1 MQILSGGWSAAGDH
15 GRRLPLTREAGIGL
29 KPVVFRRSHYWSTT
43 LQTKTLAFIVAVG
56 PGFGLAS
63 ASAQVPMS
71 GTLAATQPCPAYQS
85 IRNQTNPAEVTLE
98 PGRSYQIIGK
108 NKEEATHY
116 QILIDG
122 ASPPRRWVEVNCG
135 EVNAAAGAP
144 PTGANG
150 TRATHVLALGWE
162 PAFCL
167 GHEDKAE
174 CANETAQ
181 SFGASHLS
189 LHGLWPQPRGKAY
202 CNVSHD
208 LVRADHDHDWASLP
222 EPDLTDATKARLAAV
237 MPGFQSGLE
246 RHEWIVHGTCFG
258 ATPDS
263 YFNRAADLVEQV
275 NASAVRDLFTQNVR
289 GSLSSDAIR
298 AAFDRAFGAGA
309 GERVTVS
316 CQGRGQERAIGE
328 LVIAL
333 SGDVAGSGP
342 IGDLILAAAPAPQ
355 GCPSGAVIQPGR

>member
-1 MQILSGGWSAAGDH
+1 
-15 GRRLPLTREAGIGL
+15 L
-29 KPVVFRRSHYWSTT
+29 KTE
-43 LQTKTLAFIVAVG
+43 TLAFIVAIG
-56 PGFGLAS
+56 QGFGLAS

-85 IRNQTNPAEVTLE
+85 IRNQTNPGEVTIE
-98 PGRSYQIIGK
+98 PGRSYQITGK
-108 NKEEATHY
+108 NKEAATHY

-122 ASPPRRWVEVNCG
+122 ASPRQRWVGVSCG
-135 EVNAAAGAP
+135 DVNAAAGAP
-144 PTGANG
+144 TGGAAATDAGGAPPTGASG
-150 TRATHVLALGWE
+150 ARATHVLALGWE

-181 SFGASHLS
+181 SFDASHLS

-202 CNVSHD
+202 CNVSKD
-208 LVRADHDHDWASLP
+208 LVQADHDHDWASLP

-355 GCPSGAVIQPGR
+355 GCPSGAVVQPGP

>member
-1 MQILSGGWSAAGDH
+1 
-15 GRRLPLTREAGIGL
+15 
-29 KPVVFRRSHYWSTT
+29 
-43 LQTKTLAFIVAVG
+43 
-56 PGFGLAS
+56 
-63 ASAQVPMS
+63 MS
-71 GTLAATQPCPAYQS
+71 GTLAATQACPAYQS
-85 IRNQTNPAEVTLE
+85 IRKQTNPGEVTLKPE
-98 PGRSYQIIGK
+98 RSYQITGK

-122 ASPPRRWVEVNCG
+122 ASPPQRWVEVHCG
-135 EVNAAAGAP
+135 DVSAAAGAP
-144 PTGANG
+144 TGGAPPPSANG

-181 SFGASHLS
+181 SFDASHLS
-189 LHGLWPQPRGKAY
+189 LHGLWPQPRGRAY
-202 CNVSHD
+202 CNVSQD
-208 LVRADHDHDWASLP
+208 LVQADRNHDWASLP

-258 ATPDS
+258 ATADS
-263 YFNRAADLVEQV
+263 YFNRAADLAEQV

-289 GSLSSDAIR
+289 GTLSSDGIR
-298 AAFDRAFGAGA
+298 AAFDGAFGAGA

-355 GCPSGAVIQPGR
+355 GCPSGAVVQPGR